1 MFGIES
7 FTAIVNP
14 PESAILAVGKIIDTP
29 VGVVEGQV
37 TVRPLMSLTICV
49 DHRVVDGAA
58 AARFLADL
66 KDTLEN
72 PYLLI

>member
-1 MFGIES
+1 M
-7 FTAIVNP
+7 
-14 PESAILAVGKIIDTP
+14 
-29 VGVVEGQV
+29 
-37 TVRPLMSLTICV
+37 MCLTICV

-58 AARFLADL
+58 AARFLAEL